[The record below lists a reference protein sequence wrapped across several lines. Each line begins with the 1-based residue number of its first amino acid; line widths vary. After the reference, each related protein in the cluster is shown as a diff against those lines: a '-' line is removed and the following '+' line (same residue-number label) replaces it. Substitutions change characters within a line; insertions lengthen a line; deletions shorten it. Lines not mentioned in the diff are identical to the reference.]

1 LPISNH
7 VVITGAS
14 GGIGRALAEHFAAPG
29 RLLSLTG
36 RDQARLDAAVDACR
50 AKGAEVRLALLDVVD
65 ARSLGDWLLAID
77 RERPIDVLIA
87 NAGIGGS
94 AAMPSGAGEAG
105 PLANEILAVNMAGVI
120 NTVTPVLPLMLARG
134 AGHLAL
140 VSSLAGY
147 LGLPQS
153 PVYSASKAAVRI
165 YGDALRRRARRHGVY
180 VTNIM
185 PGFVDTPMSQSLATG
200 RPFCWSAERAARHIA
215 AAIDR
220 GAAQSVFP
228 WQLRLAIAAQSLL
241 PMGLSDFILARS
253 LPSDRQK

>member
-14 GGIGRALAEHFAAPG
+14 GGIGRALAEHYAAPG

-65 ARSLGDWLLAID
+65 ARPLGDWLLASD

-87 NAGIGGS
+87 NAGIGGA

-140 VSSLAGY
+140 VGSLAGY

-165 YGDALRRRARRHGVY
+165 YGDALRRRVRRHGVY

-215 AAIDR
+215 AAIDS

-228 WQLRLAIAAQSLL
+228 WQLRVAIAAQSLL
-241 PMGLSDFILARS
+241 PMRLSDFILARS
-253 LPSDRQK
+253 LPPDRQK